1 MSMNE
6 SKAIAVLQPDLEK
19 ALFGTSAPVRVLV
32 VDDDPVTGEL
42 LNSIGERQGYEVV
55 SVDDG
60 RKAFRVLKS
69 DANFMA
75 AVFNMATPN
84 LMGLDLVRYMKTEK
98 RLMRIP
104 VIIVAGDTGLQR
116 IAESFAAG
124 ALVFL
129 PKPFTREKL
138 ALTLRLAQ
146 CSRAGRKRPDARLGK
161 LAA

>member
-1 MSMNE
+1 MLTSDA
-6 SKAIAVLQPDLEK
+6 KTTVVLQSDLERTLSGRT
-19 ALFGTSAPVRVLV
+19 ALARVLV

-42 LNSIGERQGYEVV
+42 LTSSGQQEGYVV
-55 SVDDG
+55 VNVDDG
-60 RKAFRVLKS
+60 GKAYRMLKS
-69 DANFMA
+69 DANFVA
-75 AVFNMATPN
+75 AVFNMTTPN

-104 VIIVAGDTGLQR
+104 LVVVGGDTELHR

-124 ALVFL
+124 ALAFL
-129 PKPFTREKL
+129 PKPFTKEKL

-146 CSRAGRKRPDARLGK
+146 ISQAGKKRVDVRK